1 MYVSQPTFVVNKCR
15 RRNIGVSCCTY
26 SAWGVLVP
34 LGNKTTATVQQTD
47 ILARMS
53 EQDRAAML
61 ALGEVHHYAKG
72 EFVFQAG
79 APGRHV
85 YFLRHG
91 RVKVCQPSPAGKEAI
106 LWFCFSGEMFGLAEV
121 AQGGG
126 RVVYAQACE
135 PSEVIRLS
143 QNQLFEFLRHHP
155 DSTQLFMQVLSCRMR
170 NLSEVIVNL
179 VNDDVET
186 RITKLVL
193 RLGARH
199 GVHVG
204 QDIHLNITLTHQ
216 EIADMV
222 GTTRQTVTGILS
234 KLKRQGFMSLENRRI
249 HIESPEL
256 PK

>member
-1 MYVSQPTFVVNKCR
+1 
-15 RRNIGVSCCTY
+15 
-26 SAWGVLVP
+26 
-34 LGNKTTATVQQTD
+34 
-47 ILARMS
+47 MS
-53 EQDRAAML
+53 EQDRMTLL
-61 ALGEVHHYAKG
+61 ALGDVHHYAKG
-72 EFVFQAG
+72 EFVFRAG
-79 APGRHV
+79 APGKHV

-91 RVKVCQPSPAGKEAI
+91 RIKVCQPSPEGKEVI

-135 PSEVIRLS
+135 PSEVVRLS
-143 QNQLFEFLRHHP
+143 QPHFFEFMRCHP
-155 DSTQLFMQVLSCRMR
+155 GSAQLVMQVLSCRLR

-186 RITKLVL
+186 RITKLIL
-193 RLGARH
+193 RLGARY
-199 GVHVG
+199 GVPAG
-204 QDIHLNITLTHQ
+204 NDIHLNITLTHQ